1 MTATAIEVPTVSN
14 TNAPVQK
21 RRGRKP
27 KPDKRVPL
35 SVLLDP
41 SLHRVLVDT
50 AQKEGRSVTGQ
61 TERLLKQG
69 VTIIYG
75 HSHNGGTDVID
86 VLLVKRT
93 DVDNNIGDQANSIIG
108 RAALFLEAKY
118 TGRGKDERI
127 ARDLGIS
134 SGMAKL
140 LRRGRAWTV
149 ARLNQGMELWP
160 EFRAFVFRA
169 PRDQLADQLEHLAA
183 GLTRLANELAALRR
197 DLGGTHHIGVSS

>member
-1 MTATAIEVPTVSN
+1 VSN

-41 SLHRVLVDT
+41 GLRRLLVDT
-50 AQKEGRSVTGQ
+50 ERKEGRSVTGQ

-69 VTIIYG
+69 ATVIYG
-75 HSHNGGTDVID
+75 PSYSRGTELID
-86 VLLVKRT
+86 LMLARLT
-93 DVDNNIGDQANSIIG
+93 DVDKVVADTDNSIIE
-108 RAALFLEAKY
+108 RAALFLETKY

-149 ARLNQGMELWP
+149 ARLNQGMERWP
-160 EFRAFVFRA
+160 EFRDFVFRA
-169 PRDQLADQLEHLAA
+169 PRDQIADQFEHLAA
-183 GLTRLANELAALRR
+183 GLARLANELAALRH
-197 DLGGTHHIGVSS
+197 DLGGIHHIGFSA